1 MSSRRIIF
9 NDMREKKL
17 ALNTIFS
24 FISEILTVLSGFVVP
39 RLILKYYGSD
49 INGLISSITYFLS
62 LISLCQV
69 GIGPVIQANLY
80 KPLAEHN
87 QSELSKIMKSANKFF
102 RTIAGILVFYT
113 LGLTVFYPLLING
126 KFGHLYTASL
136 ILILSV
142 ETFSRYYFGI
152 TNRLLL
158 TADQKAYIYLFFS
171 SLATLFN
178 MLACCFLIQIGLPVH
193 VVKLATAFFYTVLP
207 IQLALY
213 VKHNYKI
220 NRNIRYESEP
230 IKQKWNGFAQHVAT
244 IVQDNTDIIILT
256 VFSSLENVSIYSVY
270 HMVTNGIKTVVVT
283 INSGVTSLMG
293 DMIARKEINKLN
305 KAFDFYEWLFH
316 TLSTLL
322 YTVAGN
328 LILNFVSLYTR
339 DVDDVNY
346 ILPGFAFLIVSC
358 GALRCIGL
366 VYSTIVNAAG
376 HFKQTQ
382 LGIFVEPIINI
393 SISVLAVFKF
403 GLIGITFGT
412 LVSLIYRLI
421 FFTMYLSR
429 NIMYRPISIFIRH
442 IFLDIITA
450 LVITIISILIPL
462 SINDYLEWSLQAII
476 VGIISIGVVAIINI
490 LFNREQFIE
499 FMRLIKRRMIKK

>member
-1 MSSRRIIF
+1 
-9 NDMREKKL
+9 MRKKKL
-17 ALNTIFS
+17 ALNTTFS
-24 FISEILTVLSGFVVP
+24 FLSEILTILSGFVVP
-39 RLILKYYGSD
+39 QLILRYYGSD
-49 INGLISSITYFLS
+49 VNGLISSITYFLS

-80 KPLAEHN
+80 KPLVEHN
-87 QSELSKIMKSANKFF
+87 QSELSKIMKSANNFF
-102 RTIAGILVFYT
+102 RTIAIILVFYT

-136 ILILSV
+136 ILILSI

-152 TNRLLL
+152 ANRLLL
-158 TADQKAYIYLFFS
+158 TADQKSYIYLLFS
-171 SLATLFN
+171 SLAILFN
-178 MLACCFLIQIGLPVH
+178 MLACSFLIRMGLPVH

-220 NRNIRYESEP
+220 DRKITYESEP

-244 IVQDNTDIIILT
+244 IVQDNTDIIVLT
-256 VFSSLENVSIYSVY
+256 AFSSLENVSIYSVY
-270 HMVTNGIKTVVVT
+270 HMVTNGIKTAIVT

-328 LILNFVSLYTR
+328 LILNFVSLYTKN
-339 DVDDVNY
+339 VDDVNY
-346 ILPGFAFLIVSC
+346 ILPGFAILMVSC

-376 HFKQTQ
+376 HFRQTQ
-382 LGIFVEPIINI
+382 IGVFVEPMINI
-393 SISVLAVFKF
+393 SISVLSVFKF
-403 GLIGITFGT
+403 GLIGITLGT

-421 FFTMYLSR
+421 FFTWYLSR
-429 NIMYRPISIFIRH
+429 NIMYRPMSIFIRH
-442 IFLDIITA
+442 IFIDIIIA
-450 LVITIISILIPL
+450 LTITVISISIPL
-462 SINDYLEWSLQAII
+462 SIHDYLGWILQAII
-476 VGIISIGVVAIINI
+476 VSTISVVVVTIINV
-490 LFNREQFIE
+490 LFNRERLKE
-499 FMRLIKRRMIKK
+499 SMKLIKKRRNQK